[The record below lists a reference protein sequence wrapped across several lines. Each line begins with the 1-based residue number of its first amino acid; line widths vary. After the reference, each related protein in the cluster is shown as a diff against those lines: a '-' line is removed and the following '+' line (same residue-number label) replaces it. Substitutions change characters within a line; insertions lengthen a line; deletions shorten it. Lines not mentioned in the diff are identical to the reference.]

1 MGRIYFARQ
10 ATTLLKYAR
19 STSNPELAA
28 SLVERAADLKAQI
41 DEDDRPS
48 PSLVAPDVEPEDS
61 AMSDGL
67 WNMKRPPTI

>member
-1 MGRIYFARQ
+1 MLGRTYFARQ
-10 ATTLLKYAR
+10 ATTLLKYAK

-48 PSLVAPDVEPEDS
+48 PSLVAPDVEPE
-61 AMSDGL
+61 
-67 WNMKRPPTI
+67 R